1 MHQQAALAVPSKRNA
16 IPLAPAAFQFL
27 NANFSFS
34 LFPQLRG
41 EGDCPHCKQTENP
54 RLLRNVWDDR
64 RCSFQSF
71 SNLPL
76 RSLFFDRGTVAC
88 RNAHKS
94 RQTRRSL
101 TRISQEKKGKETTSH
116 SIIPFLSSPKS
127 FTRISLHSRVEPSWL
142 RFFCLSLS
150 LCVFLRFGIQG
161 AVVGSSF
168 PFQAPPSVRLG
179 RRWEENEANF
189 PRFHK
194 EASPPPSFSPHS
206 PLLRLLLLCW
216 LLLEAYGKGCTRI
229 SRVLETN

>member
-41 EGDCPHCKQTENP
+41 EGDCPHCKQTDNP

-76 RSLFFDRGTVAC
+76 RSLFFDRGTVVC

-127 FTRISLHSRVEPSWL
+127 FTRISLHSRVETSWL
-142 RFFCLSLS
+142 RFLCLSLFL

-161 AVVGSSF
+161 AFLSLSVF
-168 PFQAPPSVRLG
+168 PSVSLG
-179 RRWEENEANF
+179 SWRWEENKANF

-206 PLLRLLLLCW
+206 PLLRLLMLCW
-216 LLLEAYGKGCTRI
+216 LLLEAYERGARGSPGSLR
-229 SRVLETN
+229 LTNH